1 MLQATNI
8 YQKIKRSNKQM
19 QKNLFEITKYIWLN
33 KKATIN
39 QISENLNLDKSTVS
53 RYLRKL
59 KQYGVIIN
67 EGSLKPGSQ
76 GGRKTNVFSFNYNI
90 FKVLGLEVEQNGI
103 EGVLTNFNGDILDR
117 FVIHKKINKSN
128 LKDSILEVLKEKKSS
143 NLYAV
148 GISLPGIIDSLKGEI
163 IFSQALD
170 IENYPLVKEL
180 AEFVRLPVLV
190 DNDSNIGAAYYN
202 SKFKGKC
209 KNILYIYTSIPY
221 DIKDPVGIGIGII
234 IDNRLYHGSNNF
246 SGEYEFKYS
255 LIQNT
260 KKYGGDYYNFLKNYD
275 EKEIFS
281 AVKNFLDKLSK
292 EIGLLGSILD
302 PDTIIYDGNIRFLPE
317 IVLDYLLEETRENI
331 FMRTKRKIDVLKE
344 SREEAVNAVGAALN
358 LINKIFE
365 EDEYVDMLF
374 TKLKTL

>member
-1 MLQATNI
+1 
-8 YQKIKRSNKQM
+8 M